1 MQEVQKSYLIRGNT
15 GGGDRTR
22 TGGLYVA
29 NVALFQLS
37 YTPNNISPTIHLQSY
52 TSNSTVAFLHHL
64 CATKAPGFS
73 RRGSQQP
80 FLLDGTSLQDT

>member
-37 YTPNNISPTIHLQSY
+37 YTPNMIELRCT
-52 TSNSTVAFLHHL
+52 
-64 CATKAPGFS
+64 AT
-73 RRGSQQP
+73 RTCHRGEYK
-80 FLLDGTSLQDT
+80 FY